1 MDARALTAGSQGTAG
16 PPPAVSRGGRRH
28 WILRLFVIALL
39 LAGTGIVVV
48 AVMTIAGGAAE
59 SGSSRPAE
67 FGVVMPD
74 ATGYR
79 ARVRRLL
86 ERKRPQRLTGLTI
99 VGAQGTVTVFKPR
112 GSEPDFPS
120 TYLNPNALELIAR
133 TIGSRSDTRIT
144 VQELR
149 LEVQRSTG
157 RLRWRLRGVQGDQPW
172 RAVVA
177 PNGTKLRT
185 VASKAT

>member
-1 MDARALTAGSQGTAG
+1 MDERVQTAGSEGADG
-16 PPPAVSRGGRRH
+16 PLAAVSAGGRRR

-39 LAGTGIVVV
+39 LGGAGTVTLV
-48 AVMTIAGGAAE
+48 VMTIASGAE
-59 SGSSRPAE
+59 SGSSRPSE

-74 ATGYR
+74 ATDYR
-79 ARVRRLL
+79 ARVDRLL
-86 ERKRPQRLTGLTI
+86 DRKRPKRLSGLTI
-99 VGAQGTVTVFKPR
+99 VGAQGEVTVFKPQ

-133 TIGSRSDTRIT
+133 AIGSRSDTQIT

-172 RAVVA
+172 RAVLA

-185 VASKAT
+185 ITAKAG

>member
-1 MDARALTAGSQGTAG
+1 MDARAQAAGSEAVAG
-16 PPPAVSRGGRRH
+16 SPAAVPDGGRRH
-28 WILRLFVIALL
+28 WILRLFVVSLL
-39 LAGTGIVVV
+39 LGGAGTV
-48 AVMTIAGGAAE
+48 ALVVMTIASGAAE
-59 SGSSRPAE
+59 SGSSRPSE

-74 ATGYR
+74 ATSYR
-79 ARVRRLL
+79 ARVGRLL
-86 ERKRPQRLTGLTI
+86 ERKRPKRLSGLTI

-120 TYLNPNALELIAR
+120 TYLNPNALELISRA
-133 TIGSRSDTRIT
+133 IGSRSDIRIT

-172 RAVVA
+172 RAVLA

-185 VASKAT
+185 IATKAS

>member
-1 MDARALTAGSQGTAG
+1 MDARAQTAGLEGTAA
-16 PPPAVSRGGRRH
+16 PPPAVSVGGRPH

-39 LAGTGIVVV
+39 LAGAGTVTV
-48 AVMTIAGGAAE
+48 ALMTIAGGAGE
-59 SGSSRPAE
+59 SGSSRPSE

-74 ATGYR
+74 ATSYR
-79 ARVRRLL
+79 ARVGRLL
-86 ERKRPQRLTGLTI
+86 ERKRPKRLSGLTI

-133 TIGSRSDTRIT
+133 AIGSRSDTRIT

-157 RLRWRLRGVQGDQPW
+157 RLRWRLRGVQGDQLW
-172 RAVVA
+172 RAVLA

-185 VASKAT
+185 IAAKAA